1 MANYKSLKTT
11 INANVKRNGN
21 QEITGQILNSVL
33 TAMVDTLGTGY
44 SFAGVATPATNPGT
58 PDAKVFYI
66 ANGKGSYTH
75 FSGLEVTEDEVV
87 VLYWDSLWHKESTG
101 IAREE
106 NLTNLEKE
114 VATKQNALTDTDGG
128 YGQRVAKLEKE
139 GIASQEKLTEL
150 ERKTSGLDA
159 ITDNVELNSIV
170 KELLIPQSIYD
181 AASWIRVLNG
191 FSGLYGI
198 RIYDSSNQSISD
210 LYTNSNIPYISNPQ
224 GGSVVGDWSKLG
236 DTQQKNFKNIAIS
249 DKVTLAEFNPI
260 ISSIL
265 NNASIGTLRNDVST
279 ISSNLGKLSLTTS
292 DELNQIIKELYIPE
306 SRFSDYLGVSSIR
319 VWKCFRFSDT
329 NYRNGIAFYKNGV
342 LIGSFFNSYSSL
354 SDAQEELTKMP
365 FVAGAL
371 IAVVNWDKVENDDKT
386 YVASFPKVPSLL
398 DQKTI
403 LSDKSLIVP
412 SYTITEHKFV
422 FSNGSIQGN
431 GTTTDSAYTS
441 PIVCK
446 KGDKLSF
453 IAEASTA
460 MSVVSVLKDGNYIPK
475 VIGDGTKLYKYVCEE
490 DSLIVISYK
499 LSKGIDI
506 KVFPA
511 GIWETYVMQKLETTP
526 APYETGSAYYFEGAK
541 ISPNA
546 AREHFVYEG
555 DTKKTSNYIVN
566 AVVYP
571 NGEIIAAR
579 QGGTIVKI
587 ALDGTE
593 TTLLTINGASDWRGL
608 FMDSNLNVYA
618 SPHASV
624 GSGGDF
630 AMTDRGLY
638 KLAYGSDSF
647 VKVISLY
654 NPSST
659 DTPETQPNDDTI
671 WTMCEDADGYL
682 YGGVYCHTQR
692 FAPRIYRSA
701 DGGNTWVDYFDFLS
715 ILPRGHHVHCIIYN
729 VYNNALYAIIGEVNT
744 ILKSTDHGQ
753 TWTNLNLECEG
764 GKGTAMIAVPD
775 GVIIGSDIAYELIM
789 SKMNVDENKITT
801 RGRVWAN
808 TCFGIRRS
816 DVTGW
821 IYAFGKIDSSVNS
834 TSYMPP
840 VSAISDA
847 AALQSWKDSSPEHL
861 SQWEKYHNYTKD
873 IYPDD
878 CIRPQHFAILV
889 SKDNGNTWEVAYRE
903 QVASTEANGIWC
915 VGYFKNGECLC
926 GRFIGRQV
934 QKPLVISEG
943 KHKYSGNGIDLDG
956 EIFIRTNT
964 DSYID

>member
-1 MANYKSLKTT
+1 MGKIKKILENELAGGTQTT
-11 INANVKRNGN
+11 DVYPVTSTKAVYDENNKRLDEILSASTEAIN
-21 QEITGQILNSVL
+21 
-33 TAMVDTLGTGY
+33 
-44 SFAGVATPATNPGT
+44 GVTN
-58 PDAKVFYI
+58 KV
-66 ANGKGSYTH
+66 
-75 FSGLEVTEDEVV
+75 
-87 VLYWDSLWHKESTG
+87 
-101 IAREE
+101 
-106 NLTNLEKE
+106 
-114 VATKQNALTDTDGG
+114 
-128 YGQRVAKLEKE
+128 
-139 GIASQEKLTEL
+139 TEL
-150 ERKTSGLDA
+150 EMKTSGLDI

-191 FSGLYGI
+191 FNGIYGI
-198 RIYDSSNQSISD
+198 TIFDSSNQSICN
-210 LYTNSNIPYISNPQ
+210 LHTKSNIPYISNSQ

-236 DTQQKNFKNIAIS
+236 NTQYKDFNGITINT
-249 DKVTLAEFNPI
+249 KVTSAEFNPM

-265 NNASIGTLRNDVST
+265 NNASIATLRNDVS
-279 ISSNLGKLSLTTS
+279 KLEKLTLTTS

-306 SRFSDYLGVSSIR
+306 SRFSDYLGVTAIL
-319 VWKCFRFSDT
+319 VWKCYRISDT
-329 NYRNGIAFYKNGV
+329 NYRNGFAFYKNGV
-342 LIGSFFNSYSSL
+342 LVKSFFNGHSSL
-354 SDAQEELTKMP
+354 TDAQEELTKIP
-365 FVAGAL
+365 FVADAL
-371 IAVVNWDKVENDDKT
+371 IAVVNWDKAENGEKT
-386 YVASFPKVPSLL
+386 YSASFPKVPSLL
-398 DQKTI
+398 EQKTI

-431 GTTTDSAYTS
+431 GTTTDGAYTS

-453 IAEASTA
+453 FAKASTA

-475 VIGDGTKLYKYVCEE
+475 VIGDGTKSYEYVCEE
-490 DSLIVISYK
+490 DSLIVISYV
-499 LSKGIDI
+499 LSNGVDI

-511 GIWETYVMQKLETTP
+511 GMWETYVMEKLGTIP
-526 APYETGSAYYFEGAK
+526 APYEPGSAYYFEGAE

-546 AREHFVYEG
+546 AREHFIYEG

-624 GSGGDF
+624 GSSGGF

-659 DTPETQPNDDTI
+659 DIPETQPNDDTI

-682 YGGVYCHTQR
+682 YAGVYCHTKR
-692 FAPRIYRSA
+692 YAPRIYRST
-701 DGGNTWVDYFDFLS
+701 DGGNTWVDFYDFLD
-715 ILPRGHHVHCIIYN
+715 ILPSGHHVHCIIYN
-729 VYNNALYAIIGEVNT
+729 EYNNALYAIIGEVNT

-753 TWTNLNLECEG
+753 TWTNLNLACEG
-764 GKGTAMIAVPD
+764 DKGTAMIAVPD
-775 GVIIGSDIAYELIM
+775 GVIIGSDGAYELTM

-808 TCFGIRRS
+808 TCFGTRRS

-821 IYAFGKIDSSVNS
+821 IYAFGKIDSSVKS

-840 VSAISDA
+840 LSAISDA
-847 AALQSWKDSSPEHL
+847 AALQSWKDSSPAHL
-861 SQWEKYHNYTKD
+861 TQWEKYHNYTKD
-873 IYPDD
+873 IYPED

-903 QVASTEANGIWC
+903 KVASTAANGIWC

-926 GRFIGRQV
+926 GRFIGGQV
-934 QKPLVISEG
+934 QKPLIISEG
-943 KHKYSGNGIDLDG
+943 KHKYSENGIDLNG

-964 DSYID
+964 DSYIL

>member
-1 MANYKSLKTT
+1 MANYQLLKAD
-11 INANVKRNGN
+11 IDAKVYQNGE
-21 QEITGQILNSVL
+21 QEITGANLNAVL
-33 TAMVDTLGTGY
+33 NAMVTTLGAGY
-44 SFAGVATPATNPGT
+44 QFAGVATIDTNPGA

-66 ANGKGSYTH
+66 ANGKGTYTN
-75 FSGLEVTEDEVV
+75 FGGIEVTEDDVV
-87 VLYWDSLWHKESTG
+87 VLYWDSSWHKVSTG
-101 IAREE
+101 IAS
-106 NLTNLEKE
+106 N
-114 VATKQNALTDTDGG
+114 
-128 YGQRVAKLEKE
+128 
-139 GIASQEKLTEL
+139 EKLSEL
-150 ERKTSGLDA
+150 ELKTSGLDA

-170 KELLIPQSIYD
+170 KELLIPQSVYD
-181 AASWIRVLNG
+181 SASWIRVYNG

-198 RIYDSSNQSISD
+198 NIYNSADQSICTIYAD
-210 LYTNSNIPYISNPQ
+210 KNTPFISNPQ

-236 DTQQKNFKNIAIS
+236 NIQYKDFKNITIS
-249 DKVTLAEFNPI
+249 DKVTLAEFNPT
-260 ISSIL
+260 ISSIT
-265 NNASIGTLRNDVST
+265 NNAAIGTLRNDVT
-279 ISSNLGKLSLTTS
+279 AISSNLNLTTS
-292 DELNQIIKELYIPE
+292 DELNQIIRELYIPE
-306 SRFSDYLGVSSIR
+306 SKFSDYLGVDSIR
-319 VWKCFRFSDT
+319 VWKCFRISDT

-342 LIGSFFNSYSSL
+342 LVVQFLNSYSSL
-354 SDAQEELTKMP
+354 SDAQEDLTKTP

-371 IAVVNWDKVENDDKT
+371 AAVVNWDKVENDYKN
-386 YVASFPKVPSLL
+386 YAASFVKVPSLL
-398 DQKTI
+398 DQKI
-403 LSDKSLIVP
+403 IFENKYIIVP

-422 FSNGSIQGN
+422 FSDGTIQGN
-431 GTTTDSAYTS
+431 GTTTDGAYTS
-441 PIVCK
+441 PMVCK
-446 KGDKLSF
+446 KGDKLSV
-453 IAEASTA
+453 IAGASTA
-460 MSVVSVLKDGNYIPK
+460 MSVVSVFKDGRYIPK
-475 VIGDGTKLYKYVCEE
+475 VLGNGIKWYEYVCEE
-490 DSLIVISYK
+490 DSLIVVSYS
-499 LSKGIDI
+499 LSEGVDI
-506 KVFPA
+506 KVFLA
-511 GIWETYVMQKLETTP
+511 GTWETYVMEKLETIP
-526 APYETGSAYYFEGAK
+526 APYEPGSAYYFEGAK

-593 TTLLTINGASDWRGL
+593 TNLLTINGASDWRGL

-624 GSGGDF
+624 GSSGGF
-630 AMTDRGLY
+630 SMTDRGLY
-638 KLAYGSDSF
+638 KLTYGESTF
-647 VKVISLY
+647 EKVIALY

-659 DTPETQPNDDTI
+659 DIPETQSNDDTI

-682 YGGVYCHTQR
+682 YAGVYCHTVR
-692 FAPRIYRSA
+692 FAPRIYRST
-701 DGGNTWVDYFDFLS
+701 DGGNTWVDYYNFLP
-715 ILPRGHHVHCIIYN
+715 ILPQGHHVHCIIYN
-729 VYNNALYAIIGEVNT
+729 EYNNALYAIIGEVNT

-753 TWTNLNLECEG
+753 TWTNLNLACEG
-764 GKGTAMIAVPD
+764 DKGTAMIAVPD
-775 GVIIGSDIAYELIM
+775 GVIIGSDGAYELTM
-789 SKMNVDENKITT
+789 SKMNVDETKITT

-808 TCFGIRRS
+808 TCFGTRKS

-861 SQWEKYHNYTKD
+861 AQWEKYHNYTKD
-873 IYPDD
+873 IYPED

-903 QVASTEANGIWC
+903 QVASTAANGIWC

-926 GRFIGRQV
+926 GRFIEGQV
-934 QKPLVISEG
+934 KKPLVISEG
-943 KHKYSGNGIDLDG
+943 KHKYSKNGVDLNG